1 MNCARIAIIGRP
13 NVGKSTLFNALTHQR
28 ALVDDQPGVTRDRRC
43 GFLHLDNGSFEFI
56 DTAGFLDETD
66 DDLQTLMN
74 EQTELAL
81 EVADAVWLIVDAE
94 QGPTELDRMLWQ
106 KIKQFNIQSLV
117 LVNKQDRLTYQEE
130 SAHFFSINEDYILIS
145 SKNKAGFSHLFDWL
159 EQYLHKYPQTP
170 YVQEEVD
177 SICILGRPN
186 AGKSTLCNLLLG
198 ENRVIV
204 SEHAGTTRDS
214 IQMPVE
220 IDGKRL
226 NLIDTAGVRRKSRI
240 KIKLEQQMIWQALG
254 SLRKSA
260 VTVIVV
266 DSTAGLTDQDLKLMQ
281 HTWDSGSGMII
292 CLNKWDLLDKLQQK
306 TLLTFTE
313 NYTKQW
319 PCPIIFS
326 AFKTGLGLNVL
337 KCNILKIIKAF
348 NLTPNSTYLTKIL
361 NHAVTQTP
369 PPLSSRKTPVK
380 LRFAHPVGYKPLKIK
395 ITGKQVD
402 HLPGSYK
409 KYLSNQFTKALQS
422 FGCPMQLILR
432 QDKNPYDKTSV

>member
-159 EQYLHKYPQTP
+159 EQY
-170 YVQEEVD
+170 E
-177 SICILGRPN
+177 
-186 AGKSTLCNLLLG
+186 
-198 ENRVIV
+198 
-204 SEHAGTTRDS
+204 
-214 IQMPVE
+214 
-220 IDGKRL
+220 
-226 NLIDTAGVRRKSRI
+226 
-240 KIKLEQQMIWQALG
+240 
-254 SLRKSA
+254 
-260 VTVIVV
+260 
-266 DSTAGLTDQDLKLMQ
+266 
-281 HTWDSGSGMII
+281 
-292 CLNKWDLLDKLQQK
+292 
-306 TLLTFTE
+306 
-313 NYTKQW
+313 
-319 PCPIIFS
+319 
-326 AFKTGLGLNVL
+326 
-337 KCNILKIIKAF
+337 
-348 NLTPNSTYLTKIL
+348 
-361 NHAVTQTP
+361 
-369 PPLSSRKTPVK
+369 
-380 LRFAHPVGYKPLKIK
+380 
-395 ITGKQVD
+395 
-402 HLPGSYK
+402 
-409 KYLSNQFTKALQS
+409 
-422 FGCPMQLILR
+422 
-432 QDKNPYDKTSV
+432 